1 MQAKPNED
9 LFNIGNWHPESEMYQ
24 LLLNKMQIEDDLKKN
39 IRGRSFK
46 YGVAFDPN
54 QNARAIAQAQRKSAD
69 YKRNTLDPIVNTLR
83 SPNYTS
89 VLNNQS
95 QQQIEDGYRQGFID
109 KKTRDNLVNQFSNK
123 LMEARKTKGP
133 KTVLGRQ
140 AGLDPEEVTYQR
152 GERKSDLGYQLRKES
167 FKRGQTPD
175 WLTEGLAGAKAVA
188 GTTLGTAATLSSLAP
203 TAAAKGASGKTWQ
216 ELLNEDINKQTKKG
230 AEIDPFVEAFS
241 GSSSGALQ
249 AVASPAV
256 IGGNIGN
263 KTSQF
268 VGGLGK
274 SEEEAKLQADEKQR
288 VYDELGINQ
297 WYTDLTGDPQNLER
311 QKARITAFNV
321 TTQAPLAMA
330 NLAGMQVVGNAV
342 AKALMPVVQN
352 SLQLNLARGA
362 GMLLPTAVGAVGA
375 GTNNQ
380 LLQDIGNPLEA
391 AQREGM
397 APGEYQL
404 RQEINQDED
413 MQNQQL
419 AMTMGMFGLGAPSL
433 YKDAGQMFRL
443 SKQLG
448 KAGVFGRI
456 AKINPASVEGRNLLN
471 EYTRL
476 QGEIIP
482 DVAFGLTNIF
492 DPVART
498 IGSKFNEKV
507 QAPTAKEWATTALL
521 TAVAVRPHKGLQPFF
536 ANNLNRS
543 TDIKGQAKF
552 AAMDAIDNASFHAL
566 GVNSRYE
573 ALRGGRAANSQDLQR
588 VTSMV
593 YEMAAQEFQQQDR
606 SAPTIKSLDQ
616 IFFEI
621 LNGKSANSVTA
632 DEAIKQ
638 MRVRGDNASLPFD
651 SPLHQ
656 MQVNKNLFP
665 IDPAFRKKAVAQLAR
680 QLEPAIALEYDMMQ
694 RGAKFAGEEAAIE
707 QQPDKKF
714 YAIKIGEQD
723 GQPEYIVYNKRFS
736 DATLHRG
743 EAGLEDVRI
752 IDPIN
757 QDKIGA
763 NARIERLTNVMRSL
777 KSEFSPRNNMWIR
790 NGVSKAIGVIRPDG
804 TIVIKESKGTSGR
817 TGERVTDVTYTYAS
831 FEDVQK
837 DLSGIPGTQGLL
849 NALNEVYTRTGMRR
863 DVANKEP
870 VLDIG
875 DSENF
880 PSRIQF
886 STTEQVNGRLVDT
899 IGLQTPIGLY
909 QLPDGGVALGRI
921 TESGNQKL
929 APLTEADVAQT
940 PEIQTRT
947 VLSQA
952 ESFVK
957 NGKGYIDAD
966 VHNLGTRS
974 RVEMPTEIQGVV
986 REILES
992 DAPDAVKAQ
1001 QIMSVLIDEI
1011 SGNRLT
1017 GDKALRLDPETGR
1030 YVNDVELK
1038 AGDRVLFASDETNP
1052 NDVTEGVVVKADN
1065 GMATVKDITDPTG
1078 AAYTLSADRFILSDK
1093 NINRESLRAQ
1103 FDEYSAG
1110 ANKNPLRPVEM
1121 TVSDEE
1127 AIARLLTATETVD
1140 RKQEIANASPEKIFD
1155 VLYDA
1160 IVNSRATVEG
1170 IQLGL
1175 IEWATRNTPE
1185 GVYDVMAQVMN
1196 EIMAPGKEVPIAKF
1210 RKATE
1215 IFSNR
1220 GFNQTLYGVHAIWAS
1235 VAAINGT
1242 RFAAAPRTIS
1252 QKAGMLQIARRMNML
1267 MMRAET
1273 MGDEDLFKAAVRSL
1287 DADIANLS
1295 KAKIIEFAQNLRG
1308 IAPHVFYYMQDLWH
1322 VAKISGSNHA
1332 AQATL
1337 GRAISA
1343 AQDAGIRSLVRG
1355 DSILPDSVLDFW
1367 GSESKFDKAVKD
1379 IRELI
1384 TSTRE
1389 VEVEGQTQKYKMSDV
1404 VYARLRNAGL
1414 EFLYHMANDTTR
1426 TAVRRGLRTNRLEA
1440 INFQNEAMSYM
1451 YDTFLPQVVVDQ
1463 INNKI
1468 SSGDF
1473 MRDAEGKTEQTN
1485 NISYA
1490 PELRAFHD
1498 QIISAI
1504 EENPNLSSE
1513 QKSDAIGKITS
1524 VVQELDMLLPS
1535 DIEALSEYDSDGP
1548 RDARLRKN
1556 IVVNGEVVAE
1566 DQPAN
1571 LKALSAERHY
1581 DKSLSNLVKESGMTL
1596 SEAQQRKHIA
1606 LFETFAKQA
1615 NQLFGLDRSFTNLKS
1630 RIDQSP
1636 RVRDVRARIDRLQRD
1651 NPDDIDA
1658 KRALYAERD
1667 RLVSEEFNSIF
1678 KLTTTT
1684 LQMLRSMQPETQLI
1698 GESDAAVIR
1707 TEVFGADISGFKET
1721 TPLGEAID
1729 DFLSR
1734 IVDLRRR
1741 IISTDDIQVVSNEFE
1756 RDGGITEA
1764 ESEAAATLGEG
1775 RTSPDEDVAFWNGEL
1790 RKVEQQL
1797 ADARR
1802 DGGNI
1807 DELVVQREAL
1817 QKQLKDAQ
1825 DATERKNTPLDTL
1838 YTRLDSAGVKLK
1850 AELQKLNPSSISI
1863 EDMLSL
1869 HQMYMSLA
1877 RSNSVVTNEIA
1888 GSLTTDSSVR
1898 NILATDE
1905 IRRLRSGMAEAEA
1918 FASASMTDVI
1928 ELQLGSLSPEV
1939 FAEKYKIS
1947 PEVAKSIATIDALNP
1962 SNRSEPVNVTD
1973 DDMLG
1978 VSVENMDPSIR
1989 GFVSDAPQIAAEV
2002 ISSPD
2007 SFGGMIT
2014 IEKPEDQSI
2023 VAYTAQN
2030 LAGMRVLMRTMLARN
2045 FKYADVEAALT
2056 SLEQNQTAIKK
2067 AISDSYADPTY
2078 MAEKLKKANGKFI
2091 NLLMDD
2097 DTATYVR
2104 KFTRMALRK
2113 LQTDVLPRANRTLKT
2128 AVEAAI
2134 FELENM
2140 PEVATFTGKTV
2151 EKYYDNLRQRLN
2163 DIIAITNPEEKA
2175 ALIDSVINMLNPETN
2190 NALVDTPLTA
2200 QIGSSYDIRL
2210 ESDPAFTARRLL
2222 STLNTKGIQFKSG
2235 NDDASAYSATSNDPV
2250 VNHAQMRLAHL
2261 PLRMSDVP
2269 IDTAAQLVSLYD
2281 DVINNQLPPLDSANV
2296 REKPIIEAITRAR
2309 DAYNDYAMGE
2319 TGDSRRSA
2327 ETKQQMERAAIQQLA
2342 DNLANLYDIHANS
2355 FAVDHLEVKIN
2366 SNSNEFKS
2374 DIAEAMRVL
2383 NINEQSIRRLMEPT
2397 TLATRFLSDL
2407 DPAQKTYI
2415 MSYLTAKYKKQ
2426 YYTSHNK
2433 IYLVNDEILETANAK
2448 ATLFVDKRDVYGF
2461 TQTLQTNQKKALG
2474 SLLYIGS
2481 NGNSKYRSTLTL
2493 VHEMFHPLFTGMD
2506 DVTQVAF
2513 MDQLATKG
2521 GLAVDAL
2528 NEALAPARKE
2538 NRMLRDAIPTKI
2550 EEIQK
2555 VLDKRN
2561 NAELALALQV
2571 RVAKESSTLPL
2582 NEALAPLKGLT
2593 FNGQDLSEGWISHG
2607 HEKFVTSMMNFISD
2621 YTVPISKN
2629 AAASVDMATLEVFQ
2643 QMRST
2648 LRYVMRQISNKRPLD
2663 IIKDV
2668 SGTPH
2673 AAWYSRVPIQKY
2685 EFTRVHNPKQFTLN
2699 ALNPRS
2705 GFTRSIEFAQLRKD
2719 DYLRINI
2726 PNRPEARSAVMSPT
2740 QLITGLEDS
2749 LTLNTIGDFAGSRFR
2764 FGFKHD
2770 GQIGD
2775 AVGATWLP
2783 FENPELRTYL
2793 VQNPDLLSTVEV
2805 FPENGRNDTNV
2816 ISPDSMPSRSFS
2828 GQVKEM
2834 VIKTRFRT
2842 FDEAITAGF
2851 EPVFFDKDNIWVR
2864 GEADEDGWFKPRVRV
2879 QSDNP
2884 RVLDYAVA
2892 GQHEYA
2898 YIVEAPAVAR
2908 VGGPTRAQKNFPTQF
2923 RFLVGEGALRP
2934 DAQSQYD
2941 PILVGYTQEFDPK
2954 FSALVYD
2961 LTRKLGRVVYNTTGN
2976 VRWKKQLELQGK
2988 LLTGD
2993 AKSFTLRT
3001 QTPMGEALDTYF
3013 KSTEYKAIKA
3023 SRTSMQPLVLDG
3035 AAQFEAVVSKM
3046 LLNEFSVE
3054 IDGEQ
3059 VLTEEGERF
3068 IQSLNDEISNVLAPY
3083 IAEQML
3089 FRHDTADTYQTTS
3102 MTIEPNSVE
3111 MDAMFTVFKS
3121 MLGDEGD
3128 IDVLRNKLADA
3139 YVALNTRGDVRV
3151 SPNIRIDRAL
3161 GLAGI
3166 PDSVTLEDG
3175 SEYHVRDMML
3185 QVLRNDRLSLSNSD
3199 LTSVYT
3205 SYDNLWNNVLL
3216 PFIETGK
3223 IDAPYELNSAKPT
3236 MAMYALDSL
3245 MNAAYGNS
3253 VESKRL
3259 FLQRLT
3265 ADTNVN
3271 NYGDIV
3277 YDVEERERYRAAV
3290 QAKNSAF
3297 SEFLAVA
3304 HTLDAQS
3311 RELGRALYAWK
3322 DWSLLDGQ
3330 ESFRGATGNTT
3341 SVIIQS
3347 PDGATFRVNLNNP
3360 RNFVE
3365 SVARDV
3371 STGAYID
3378 ASPFSQMF
3386 ALYNPNRQVA
3396 LRSTT
3401 NEPTPYALRDLNL
3414 SPEERNA
3421 LNSSGSIDIVR
3432 PFGIDNITHDEDG
3445 NQLTPNLR
3453 IFRINKTGKSM
3464 DNRGTQFGDPYEKI
3478 NVSELQH
3485 SYKSGYITGENQDVW
3500 VNNQRLLQQPVNDLL
3515 RRAFLSNP
3523 SLEQTAKDSV
3533 GNTAIVPRE
3542 VHIAKLLVSRALID
3556 DTGQVPNAWKRK
3568 NATDTLARQR
3578 LLEGDKEASIAD
3590 AMENPRVEHNRTKT
3604 WMSDG
3609 VEEGHYDNQEM
3620 TAEEMAYFKMPFDL
3634 SPEQAQDPVLR
3645 NQYNQAASTRALEK
3659 AISVPQPQRVII
3671 KREADPAITKV
3682 GVTAKDRD
3690 IYVSIP
3696 DADYEYIART
3706 MFSASGPTGSP
3717 KPHPATVGVPAGGV
3731 ASLAFG
3737 NNPFT
3742 KRGVLSVLG
3751 VYHELT
3757 SVAKALILSGDFA
3770 RVMLQNFRLT
3780 SMNPKNFAA
3789 QFWGLSAFLPNM
3801 WLPGSKIFGTP
3812 TTGTGKF
3819 LNFALGH
3826 RPDLAWGDM
3835 QYHAKMYN
3843 YLNKYGTKGNVIGY
3857 GIPGIHKRQINQ
3869 TYGWNDLAQYG
3880 LKTTYGDWFRN
3891 YEAAKLIDPT
3901 INPFEMPIA
3910 TTQAENIGEGV
3921 LARRIPFVNMWER
3934 AGALS
3939 TDILRVKS
3947 FLEFSAYVDQ
3957 SYDYSYD
3964 YQRDQAKRDY
3974 AAFLN
3979 VVTGHPTGNNLMMS
3993 DNQNFFNQTV
4003 RTLYTS
4009 PNWFNSLM
4017 MQTYLPS
4024 MAKMYVAEGINY
4036 VSRAATSKMD
4046 IYGVGF
4052 DVIDTA
4058 ADQKWFRTVRNKDV
4072 LKQHFYTGVNSL
4084 IQAGI
4089 IGSVLQLMG
4098 LYAERRQLHEINDG
4112 KYIDYLD
4119 WRKINSP
4126 VINNEGVDLAANLR
4140 IDQQKWW
4147 DPTNADYGL
4156 VRAANTLQ
4164 WQMPQI
4170 FTLYKR
4176 LFLSPYI
4183 QATNEP
4189 NATTE
4194 QKAMKFASELYKA
4207 NIEGRFGP
4215 PVQGVKQ
4222 LAGGRTFTE
4231 EAALG
4236 KAPGLKTWVET
4247 ERKIERYRELMN
4259 EARQSGNT
4267 ALADKYN
4274 REIKKLAPAIYNPS
4288 YPHIKFLS
4296 KIFPNGISRY
4306 ALSMLTNLQVQ
4317 MVLKD
4322 MEELGYSQ
4330 HVMPIQNDKN
4340 PDLVQYSFPAFTR
4353 LFGLEGRMGDYYLN
4367 DLITKE
4373 DQAGM
4378 SGKQFEFLT
4387 RKFKYNYPNANAVVK
4402 KFGLSALLTGIPESG
4417 GYGQEPAWG
4426 SDKMRGIPDAAVLRE
4441 STINPEYL
4449 KQIKGRQPGAKF
4461 NVPSDFITGRM
4472 VD

>member
-1 MQAKPNED
+1 MQARPNED
-9 LFNIGNWHPESEMYQ
+9 LFNISNWHPESEMYQ
-24 LLLNKMQIEDDLKKN
+24 LLLNKMQIDDDLKKN
-39 IRGRSFK
+39 IRGRAFK
-46 YGVAFDPN
+46 YGTAFDPQ
-54 QNARAIAQAQRKSAD
+54 QNARAIAQAQRKSEE
-69 YKRNTLDPIVNTLR
+69 YKRNTLDPIVSALR
-83 SPNYTS
+83 GPSYTS

-95 QQQIEDGYRQGFID
+95 QRQIEEGFRQGFID
-109 KKTRDNLVNQFSNK
+109 KRTRDNLVNQFSQK
-123 LMEARKTKGP
+123 LMEARKTQGP
-133 KTVLGRQ
+133 KTVSGRE
-140 AGLDPEEVTYQR
+140 AGLDPSQVA
-152 GERKSDLGYQLRKES
+152 RKRRDTQDELGYELRKES

-175 WLTEGLAGAKAVA
+175 WLTEGLAGAKATA
-188 GTTLGTAATLSSLAP
+188 GTVYGSMASLATTP
-203 TAAAKGASGKTWQ
+203 MGMAMRLSGQKGWEEQLTKY
-216 ELLNEDINKQTKKG
+216 LEDKAKKG
-230 AEIDPFVEAFS
+230 EDIDPFLEAFS
-241 GSSSGALQ
+241 GSSAGTTQ

-256 IGGNIGN
+256 VGGNIGN
-263 KTSQF
+263 KVSQF
-268 VGGLGK
+268 AGGLGK
-274 SEEEAKLQADEKQR
+274 SEKDAKAQADEKQR

-297 WYTDLTGDPQNLER
+297 WYSDLTGDPENLER
-311 QKARITAFNV
+311 QKARITALN
-321 TTQAPLAMA
+321 TTQQAPLAMA
-330 NLAGMQVVGNAV
+330 NLYGMQVVGNAV
-342 AKALMPVVQN
+342 AKTFLPVIQN
-352 SLQLNLARGA
+352 SLQLNIARAG
-362 GMLLPTAVGAVGA
+362 GMLLPSAVGAVGA
-375 GTNNQ
+375 GTGNQ
-380 LLQDIGNPLEA
+380 FLQDVANPLEA
-391 AQREGM
+391 AQREGS

-404 RQEINQDED
+404 RQEINQGED
-413 MQNQQL
+413 MQAQNM
-419 AMTMGMFGLGAPSL
+419 AMTLGMFGLGAPSL

-448 KAGVFGRI
+448 RAGVFGRI
-456 AKINPASVEGRNLLN
+456 AKVNPASIEGRNLLN

-476 QGEIIP
+476 QSEVIP
-482 DVAFGLTNIF
+482 DVAFGLTNVF
-492 DPVART
+492 DPIARAV
-498 IGSKFNEKV
+498 GSKYYENV

-521 TAVAVRPHKGLQPFF
+521 TAVAVRPHKALQPLF

-566 GVNSRYE
+566 GVNARYE
-573 ALRGGRAANSQDLQR
+573 TLRGGRSANTQDLQR
-588 VTSMV
+588 VTSML

-606 SAPTIKSLDQ
+606 SAPTVKSLDQ

-638 MRVRGDNASLPFD
+638 MRVRGDNESLPFD

-656 MQVNKNLFP
+656 MAVNKNLFP
-665 IDPAFRKKAVAQLAR
+665 VDPAFRKKAVAQLAR
-680 QLEPAIALEYDMMQ
+680 QLEPAIAAEYDMMQ
-694 RGAKFAGEEAAIE
+694 RGAKYAGDEAAIE

-714 YAIKIGEQD
+714 YAIKIGERD

-736 DATLHRG
+736 DASLHRG

-752 IDPIN
+752 IDSIN
-757 QDKIGA
+757 QDKLGA

-790 NGVSKAIGVIRPDG
+790 NGVSKAIGAIRPDG
-804 TIVIKESKGTSGR
+804 TIIVKESKGTSGR
-817 TGERVTDVTYTYAS
+817 DGERVTDVTYTYAS
-831 FEDVQK
+831 FEEVQK

-849 NALNEVYTRTGMRR
+849 NALNEVYSRTGMRR
-863 DVANKEP
+863 DVANKES
-870 VLDIG
+870 VIDIG

-886 STTEQVNGRLVDT
+886 TTNEQVNGRLVDT

-921 TESGNQKL
+921 TESGNKKL
-929 APLTEADVAQT
+929 SPLTESDIAQT
-940 PEIQTRT
+940 PELQTRT
-947 VLSQA
+947 VLAQA

-986 REILES
+986 REILAS

-1001 QIMSVLIDEI
+1001 EIMSVLIDEI

-1017 GDKALRLDPETGR
+1017 GDKALRLDPQTGR

-1052 NDVTEGVVVKADN
+1052 NDVTEGVVIKADN

-1093 NINRESLRAQ
+1093 NISREALQRQ
-1103 FDEYSAG
+1103 YDEYSAG
-1110 ANKNPLRPVEM
+1110 NNKNPLRPVEM

-1140 RKQEIANASPEKIFD
+1140 RKQEIANASPEKIFEV
-1155 VLYDA
+1155 VLDA

-1196 EIMAPGKEVPIAKF
+1196 DIMAPGKEVPVVKL

-1215 IFSNR
+1215 VFTSR

-1242 RFAAAPRTIS
+1242 RFAAAPRSIS

-1267 MMRAET
+1267 MMRAES
-1273 MGDEDLFKAAVRSL
+1273 MSDEDLFKASVRSL

-1295 KAKIIEFAQNLRG
+1295 KSKVIEFAQNLRG

-1322 VAKISGSNHA
+1322 VTKLSGANHA

-1355 DSILPDSVLDFW
+1355 DSILPDSILDFW
-1367 GSESKFDKAVKD
+1367 GSESKFDKAIKD
-1379 IRELI
+1379 IRDLI

-1389 VEVEGQTQKYKMSDV
+1389 VEVEGQSQKYKMSDV

-1414 EFLYHMANDTTR
+1414 EFLFHMANDTTR
-1426 TAVRRGLRTNRLEA
+1426 AMVRRGLRTNRLEA
-1440 INFQNEAMSYM
+1440 INFQNESMSYM

-1473 MRDAEGKTEQTN
+1473 MRDSEGRTEQTN

-1504 EENPNLSSE
+1504 EENPNLTPE
-1513 QKSDAIGKITS
+1513 QKSNAIGKIRS

-1535 DIEALSEYDSDGP
+1535 DMEALAEYDSDGP
-1548 RDARLRKN
+1548 REARLRKD
-1556 IVVNGEVVAE
+1556 ITVNGEVVAE

-1615 NQLFGLDRSFTNLKS
+1615 SQLFGLDRSFTNLKS
-1630 RIDQSP
+1630 RIDNSP
-1636 RVRDVRARIDRLQRD
+1636 KVRDVRARIERLQRE
-1651 NPDDIDA
+1651 NPDDVET
-1658 KRALYAERD
+1658 KRALYSERD
-1667 RLVSEEFNSIF
+1667 RLIAEEFDSIF

-1684 LQMLRSMQPETQLI
+1684 LQMLRQMQPETQLI
-1698 GESDAAVIR
+1698 SESNESLVRTDIFGENI
-1707 TEVFGADISGFKET
+1707 EGFKET

-1734 IVDLRRR
+1734 IVDLRMR
-1741 IISTDDIQVVSNEFE
+1741 IISIDDVQVVSNEFD
-1756 RDGGITEA
+1756 RDGARADTEGDTPVIA
-1764 ESEAAATLGEG
+1764 DEVSKV
-1775 RTSPDEDVAFWNGEL
+1775 PDEDVEIWKNEL
-1790 RKVEQQL
+1790 RKLEQQL
-1797 ADARR
+1797 AEARR
-1802 DGGNI
+1802 SGGNL
-1807 DELVVQREAL
+1807 DELIRQRDVL
-1817 QKQLKDAQ
+1817 QGQLTDAQ
-1825 DATERKNTPLDTL
+1825 RATERSVTALSTL
-1838 YTRLDSAGVKLK
+1838 YDRLDSAGIKLK
-1850 AELQKLNPSSISI
+1850 TELQKLNPSSISI
-1863 EDMLSL
+1863 VDMLAL
-1869 HQMYMSLA
+1869 HQMYMSLS
-1877 RSNSVVTNEIA
+1877 RGNSVVTNEISS
-1888 GSLTTDSSVR
+1888 SLTTDSSVR

-1905 IRRLRSGMAEAEA
+1905 VRRLRSGMAESEA
-1918 FASASMTDVI
+1918 FASASMADVI
-1928 ELQLGSLSPEV
+1928 ELQSGSLSPEV

-1947 PEVAKSIATIDALNP
+1947 PEVAKSIASIDALNP
-1962 SNRSEPVNVTD
+1962 SNKSEPVNVTD
-1973 DDMLG
+1973 DDMMV
-1978 VSVENMDPSIR
+1978 VSVDRMDPDVKR
-1989 GFVSDAPQIAAEV
+1989 FVSDVPQIAAEV

-2045 FKYADVEAALT
+2045 FKYADIEAAVN

-2067 AISDSYADPTY
+2067 AVSDSYADPTY
-2078 MAEKLKKANGKFI
+2078 MAEKLKNAKGKFI

-2097 DTATYVR
+2097 DSATYVR

-2113 LQTDVLPRANRTLKT
+2113 LQTDVLPRANRELKV

-2134 FELENM
+2134 YELETM
-2140 PEVATFTGKTV
+2140 PTISSFTGKTV
-2151 EKYYDNLRQRLN
+2151 ENYYDNLRQRLKG
-2163 DIIAITNPEEKA
+2163 IIRITDKEEKA
-2175 ALIDSVINMLNPETN
+2175 ALIDSIINMLNPETN
-2190 NALVDTPLTA
+2190 RALIDTPLSA
-2200 QIGSSYDIRL
+2200 QIGSSYDLRL
-2210 ESDPAFTARRLL
+2210 SSDPAFTTRRLL
-2222 STLNTKGIQFKSG
+2222 STLNAKGIQFKSG
-2235 NDDASAYSATSNDPV
+2235 NDDASAYAATSNDPV
-2250 VNHAQMRLAHL
+2250 VNHAQIRLAHL

-2269 IDTAAQLVSLYD
+2269 IDTAAQLVTLYD
-2281 DVINNQLPPLDSANV
+2281 DVINNQLPPIESATE
-2296 REKPIIEAITRAR
+2296 REKPIIEAIIRAR
-2309 DAYNDYAMGE
+2309 NAYNEYAMGE
-2319 TGDSRRSA
+2319 TGDARRSA
-2327 ETKQQMERAAIQQLA
+2327 ETKQQMERVAIQQLA

-2366 SNSNEFKS
+2366 SNSNEFKL

-2383 NINEQSIRRLMEPT
+2383 GIGEQSINRLMEPT
-2397 TLATRFLSDL
+2397 TLATRFLSEL
-2407 DPAQKTYI
+2407 DPSQKTYI

-2513 MDQLATKG
+2513 MDQLSAKG

-2528 NEALAPARKE
+2528 NEVLAPARKE

-2550 EEIQK
+2550 AEIQK

-2582 NEALAPLKGLT
+2582 NEALAPLKGLM
-2593 FNGQDLSEGWISHG
+2593 FNGQDLSEGWIAHG

-2663 IIKDV
+2663 IVKDV
-2668 SGTPH
+2668 NGTPH

-2699 ALNPRS
+2699 ALNPRT
-2705 GFTRSIEFAQLRKD
+2705 GFTRTIEFAQLRKD

-2726 PNRPEARSAVMSPT
+2726 PNRQETRSAIMSPT

-2775 AVGATWLP
+2775 AVGSTWLP
-2783 FENPELRTYL
+2783 FENGSLRTYL
-2793 VQNPDLLSTVEV
+2793 VQNPELLSTVEV
-2805 FPENGRNDTNV
+2805 FPEYGRNDTNV
-2816 ISPDSMPSRSFS
+2816 TSPDSMPSRSFS

-2842 FDEAITAGF
+2842 FDEAIAAGF

-2898 YIVEAPAVAR
+2898 YIVEAPVVVR
-2908 VGGPTRAQKNFPTQF
+2908 VGGPTKSQQNFPTQF

-2961 LTRKLGRVVYNTTGN
+2961 LTRKLGRVLYNTTGN
-2976 VRWKKQLELQGK
+2976 VRWKKQIELQGK

-3001 QTPMGEALDTYF
+3001 QTPIGEALDAYF
-3013 KSTEYKAIKA
+3013 KSSEYKAIKA

-3046 LLNEFSVE
+3046 LLNEFSVD

-3089 FRHDTADTYQTTS
+3089 FRHDAADTYQTTS
-3102 MTIEPNSVE
+3102 MTIEPDSPE
-3111 MDAMFTVFKS
+3111 MNALYTVFKS
-3121 MLGDEGD
+3121 MLGDESD
-3128 IDVLRNKLADA
+3128 PNILKNKLADA

-3166 PDSVTLEDG
+3166 PDSVILDDG

-3205 SYDNLWNNVLL
+3205 SYENLWNNVLA

-3236 MAMYALDSL
+3236 MAMYTLDAL

-3265 ADTNVN
+3265 ADTDVN

-3277 YDVEERERYRAAV
+3277 YDIEERERYRLAV

-3386 ALYNPNRQVA
+3386 ALYNPNRQVS

-3421 LNSSGSIDIVR
+3421 LNLSGSVDIVR
-3432 PFGIDNITHDEDG
+3432 PFGIENRTHDEDG
-3445 NQLTPNLR
+3445 AQLTPNLR

-3464 DNRGTQFGDPYEKI
+3464 NNQNTQFGDQYEKI

-3500 VNNQRLLQQPVNDLL
+3500 VNNQRLLQQPINDLL

-3523 SLEQTAKDSV
+3523 SLEQTAKESV
-3533 GNTAIVPRE
+3533 GNTVIVPRE

-3556 DTGQVPNAWKRK
+3556 DSGQVPNAWKRK

-3620 TAEEMAYFKMPFDL
+3620 TPEEMAYFKMPFDL
-3634 SPEQAQDPVLR
+3634 SPEQAQNPVLR
-3645 NQYNQAASTRALEK
+3645 DQYNQTATTRALEK
-3659 AISVPQPQRVII
+3659 ALSVPQPKRVII
-3671 KREADPAITKV
+3671 KREADPSITKV
-3682 GVTAKDRD
+3682 GVTAKDQD

-3696 DADYEYIART
+3696 DADYEYVSRT

-3717 KPHPATVGVPAGGV
+3717 TPHPSTIGVPKGGV
-3731 ASLAFG
+3731 ASIPFL

-3742 KRGVLSVLG
+3742 KRGAVTALG
-3751 VYHELT
+3751 IYHELT
-3757 SVAKALILSGDFA
+3757 SAAKALILSGDFA
-3770 RVMLQNFRLT
+3770 RVMLQNYRLT
-3780 SMNPKNFAA
+3780 ALNPKNFAA

-3801 WLPGSKIFGTP
+3801 WLPGSKVFGTP

-3826 RPDLAWGDM
+3826 RPDLAWGDA
-3835 QYHAKMYN
+3835 QYHAKMFN
-3843 YLNKYGTKGNVIGY
+3843 YINKYGTKGNVIGY
-3857 GIPGIHKRQINQ
+3857 GIPGIHKRQVNQ
-3869 TYGWNDLAQYG
+3869 TYGWNDLAEYG

-3993 DNQNFFNQTV
+3993 DNQNLFNQTL
-4003 RTLYTS
+4003 RTIYTS

-4024 MAKMYVAEGINY
+4024 MAKMYVAEGVNY
-4036 VSRAATSKMD
+4036 VSRAATRNMD

-4052 DVIDTA
+4052 DVIDTSPEE
-4058 ADQKWFRTVRNKDV
+4058 KWFRTLRTKDV
-4072 LKQHFYTGVNSL
+4072 QRQHRNTFIASFV
-4084 IQAGI
+4084 QAGV
-4089 IGSVLQLMG
+4089 IGAVLQLMG
-4098 LYAERRQLHEINDG
+4098 IYAERRQLHEINDG
-4112 KYIDYLD
+4112 KYVDFLD

-4126 VINNEGVDLAANLR
+4126 VLNDEGVDLASKLR

-4147 DPTNADYGL
+4147 DPTNPDFGI

-4164 WQMPQI
+4164 WQMPAI

-4176 LFLSPYI
+4176 LFLAPYI

-4189 NATTE
+4189 NASTQE
-4194 QKAMKFASELYKA
+4194 KAAKYAAELYKS

-4215 PVQGVKQ
+4215 PIQGIKQ
-4222 LAGGRTFTE
+4222 LASGRTYVE
-4231 EAALG
+4231 EAALQ
-4236 KAPGLKTWVET
+4236 KMPGLKVWIDT
-4247 ERKIERYRELMN
+4247 EKKIERYRELMD
-4259 EARQSGNT
+4259 EAKRSGNNS
-4267 ALADKYN
+4267 LADKYN

-4288 YPHIKFLS
+4288 YPHIKVLA
-4296 KIFPNGISRY
+4296 KLFPNGISRY

-4317 MVLKD
+4317 TALKD

-4330 HVMPIQNDKN
+4330 HVLPIQGENN
-4340 PDLVQYSFPAFTR
+4340 PDLVQYQFPAFTR
-4353 LFGLEGRMGDYYLN
+4353 VFGLEGRMGDYYMQ

-4373 DQAGM
+4373 DRAGM

-4387 RKFKYNYPNANAVVK
+4387 RKYKYNYPNASSVVK
-4402 KFGLSALLTGIPESG
+4402 RFGLSALLYGIPESG

-4441 STINPEYL
+4441 STVNPDYL
-4449 KQIKGRQPGAKF
+4449 EKIKQRQSQPKLS
-4461 NVPSDFITGRM
+4461 VPSDFITGRM

>member
-1 MQAKPNED
+1 MQAKTNED
-9 LFNIGNWHPESEMYQ
+9 LFNIGNWHPESEMHQ

-46 YGVAFDPN
+46 YGVAFDPQ
-54 QNARAIAQAQRKSAD
+54 QNARAIAQAQRKSSEF
-69 YKRNTLDPIVNTLR
+69 KRNTLDPIVNTLR

-109 KKTRDNLVNQFSNK
+109 KKTRDNLVNQFSSK
-123 LMEARKTKGP
+123 LMEARKTQGP
-133 KTVLGRQ
+133 KTVSGRQ
-140 AGLDPEEVTYQR
+140 AGLDPEQVTKQR
-152 GERKSDLGYQLRKES
+152 SQTRLGLEQELRKES

-175 WLTEGLAGAKAVA
+175 WLTEGLAGAKAVT
-188 GTTLGTAATLSSLAP
+188 GTALGAAATLSSLGP

-216 ELLNEDINKQTKKG
+216 ELLNEDINKKAKEG
-230 AEIDPFVEAFS
+230 AEIDPFTEAFA

-274 SEEEAKLQADEKQR
+274 SEDEAKLQADEKQR

-330 NLAGMQVVGNAV
+330 NLAGMQIVGNAV

-362 GMLLPTAVGAVGA
+362 GMLLPTAVGAVGV

-380 LLQDIGNPLEA
+380 LLQDVANPLEA

-621 LNGKSANSVTA
+621 LNGKSTNSVTA
-632 DEAIKQ
+632 DDAIKQ

-1850 AELQKLNPSSISI
+1850 SELQKLNPSSISI

-2163 DIIAITNPEEKA
+2163 DIIAISNPEEKA

-2190 NALVDTPLTA
+2190 NALVDTPLSA

-2250 VNHAQMRLAHL
+2250 VNHAQIRLAHL

-2281 DVINNQLPPLDSANV
+2281 DVLNNQLPPLDSATE

-2528 NEALAPARKE
+2528 NEVLAPARKE

-3128 IDVLRNKLADA
+3128 VDVLRNKLADA

-3432 PFGIDNITHDEDG
+3432 PFGIDNVTHDEDG

-3464 DNRGTQFGDPYEKI
+3464 NNRGTQFGDPYEKI

-3533 GNTAIVPRE
+3533 GNTAVVPRE

-3634 SPEQAQDPVLR
+3634 SPEQAQDPALR
-3645 NQYNQAASTRALEK
+3645 SQYNQTASTRALEK
-3659 AISVPQPQRVII
+3659 ALSVPQPQRVII
-3671 KREADPAITKV
+3671 KRESDPSVTKV

-3696 DADYEYIART
+3696 DADYDYVSRT
-3706 MFSASGPTGSP
+3706 MFSASGPTGTP
-3717 KPHPATVGVPAGGV
+3717 TPHPGTVGVPKGGI
-3731 ASLAFG
+3731 ASIPFL

-3742 KRGVLSVLG
+3742 KRGAVTALG
-3751 VYHELT
+3751 IYHELT
-3757 SVAKALILSGDFA
+3757 SGAKALILSGDFA
-3770 RVMLQNFRLT
+3770 RVMLQNYRLT
-3780 SMNPKNFAA
+3780 AMNPKNFAA
-3789 QFWGLSAFLPNM
+3789 QFWGLSAFLPNA
-3801 WLPGSKIFGTP
+3801 WAPGAKVFGTP
-3812 TTGTGKF
+3812 TTGAGKF

-3835 QYHAKMYN
+3835 QYHAKMFN

-3857 GIPGIHKRQINQ
+3857 GIPGVHKRQVNQ
-3869 TYGWNDLAQYG
+3869 TYGWNDLAEYG

-3901 INPFEMPIA
+3901 IDPFEMPIA

-3993 DNQNFFNQTV
+3993 DNQNLFNQTL
-4003 RTLYTS
+4003 RTIYTS

-4024 MAKMYVAEGINY
+4024 LAKMYVAEGVNY

-4058 ADQKWFRTVRNKDV
+4058 ADQKWFRSLRSKDV
-4072 LKQHFYTGVNSL
+4072 LKQHGLTFFNSFV
-4084 IQAGI
+4084 QAGI

-4098 LYAERRQLHEINDG
+4098 LYAERRQLHEINDS
-4112 KYIDYLD
+4112 KYIDFLD

-4126 VINNEGVDLAANLR
+4126 VLNDQGVDLAANLR

-4147 DPTNADYGL
+4147 DPTNPDFGV

-4164 WQMPQI
+4164 WQLPPI

-4176 LFLSPYI
+4176 LFLAPYI

-4189 NATTE
+4189 NASTE
-4194 QKAMKFASELYKA
+4194 QKAMKYASELYKS

-4215 PVQGVKQ
+4215 PIQGIKQ
-4222 LAGGRTFTE
+4222 LASGRTYLE

-4236 KAPGLKTWVET
+4236 KAPGLKTWVDT
-4247 ERKIERYRELMN
+4247 ERKIVRYKELMN
-4259 EARQSGNT
+4259 DAKQSGNN

-4274 REIKKLAPAIYNPS
+4274 AEIKKLSPAIYNPS
-4288 YPHIKFLS
+4288 YPLIKALTRF
-4296 KIFPNGISRY
+4296 FPNGISRY

-4317 MVLKD
+4317 TALKD

-4330 HVMPIQNDKN
+4330 HAIPIQGDNN
-4340 PDLVQYSFPAFTR
+4340 PDLVQYQFPAFTR
-4353 LFGLEGRMGDYYLN
+4353 IFGQEGRMGDYYTN

-4373 DQAGM
+4373 ERAGM

-4387 RKFKYNYPNANAVVK
+4387 KKYKYNYPNASAVVK
-4402 KFGLSALLTGIPESG
+4402 KFGLSALLLGIPESG
-4417 GYGQEPAWG
+4417 GYGKDPAWG
-4426 SDKMRGIPDAAVLRE
+4426 SDNIRGIPDAAVLRE
-4441 STINPEYL
+4441 STINLDYL
-4449 KQIKGRQPGAKF
+4449 NKIKERQPGPKF
-4461 NVPSDFITGRM
+4461 TVPSDFITGRM

>member
-1 MQAKPNED
+1 MQAKSNDD
-9 LFNIGNWHPESEMYQ
+9 LLNIGNWHPESEMYQ
-24 LLLNKMQIEDDLKKN
+24 LLRNKMQIEDDLRKN
-39 IRGRSFK
+39 IRGRAFK
-46 YGVAFDPN
+46 YGVAFDPQ
-54 QNARAIAQAQRKSAD
+54 QNARSIAQAQRKSSEF
-69 YKRNTLDPIVNTLR
+69 KRNTLDPIVSALR
-83 SPNYTS
+83 GPSYTS

-95 QQQIEDGYRQGFID
+95 QQQIEEGYRQGFID
-109 KKTRDNLVNQFSNK
+109 KKTRDNLVNQFSQK
-123 LMEARKTKGP
+123 LMEAQKTKGP
-133 KTVLGRQ
+133 KTVSGRE
-140 AGLDPEEVTYQR
+140 AGLDPEQVQR
-152 GERKSDLGYQLRKES
+152 KRSETRGDLGYELRKES

-175 WLTEGLAGAKAVA
+175 WLTEGLAGAKSVA
-188 GTTLGTAATLSSLAP
+188 GTVYGNMASAATAPMGMAMRLSGQPGWEEQLTKSL
-203 TAAAKGASGKTWQ
+203 Q
-216 ELLNEDINKQTKKG
+216 NKAKKG
-230 AEIDPFVEAFS
+230 EDVDPFVEAFS
-241 GSSSGALQ
+241 GSAAGTTQALS
-249 AVASPAV
+249 SPAV

-263 KTSQF
+263 KLNQIA
-268 VGGLGK
+268 GGLGK
-274 SEEEAKLQADEKQR
+274 SEEAAKSQADEKQR
-288 VYDELGINQ
+288 VYDDLGINQ
-297 WYTDLTGDPQNLER
+297 WYSDLTGDPENLER
-311 QKARITAFNV
+311 QKARITALNV
-321 TTQAPLAMA
+321 TQQAPLAMA
-330 NLAGMQVVGNAV
+330 NLYGMQVVGNAV
-342 AKALMPVVQN
+342 AKSLMPVIQN
-352 SLQLNLARGA
+352 SLQLNIARAG

-380 LLQDIGNPLEA
+380 LLQDVANPLEA
-391 AQREGM
+391 AQREGS

-404 RQEINQDED
+404 RQEINQGED
-413 MQNQQL
+413 MQAQSM
-419 AMTMGMFGLGAPSL
+419 AMTLGMFGLGAPSL

-456 AKINPASVEGRNLLN
+456 AKVNPASVEGRNLLN

-476 QGEIIP
+476 QSEVIP

-498 IGSKFNEKV
+498 IGSKFNDQV

-521 TAVAVRPHKGLQPFF
+521 TAVAVRPHKALQPMF
-536 ANNLNRS
+536 ANNLNRG
-543 TDIKGQAKF
+543 TDIKSQAKF

-573 ALRGGRAANSQDLQR
+573 TLRGGRGANAQDLQR

-621 LNGKSANSVTA
+621 LNGKSTNSTTA
-632 DEAIKQ
+632 DQAIKQ
-638 MRVRGDNASLPFD
+638 MRVRGDNESLPYD

-656 MQVNKNLFP
+656 MAVNKNLFP
-665 IDPAFRKKAVAQLAR
+665 IDPSFRKKAVAQLAR
-680 QLEPAIALEYDMMQ
+680 QLEPAIAAEYDMMQ
-694 RGAKFAGEEAAIE
+694 RGAKFAGEEAALE

-736 DATLHRG
+736 DAALHRG

-757 QDKIGA
+757 QDKLGA

-790 NGVSKAIGVIRPDG
+790 GGVSKAIGVIRPDG

-831 FEDVQK
+831 FEEVQK

-886 STTEQVNGRLVDT
+886 STAEQVNGRLVDT

-921 TESGNQKL
+921 TESGNKKL
-929 APLTEADVAQT
+929 APLTESDVAQT
-940 PEIQTRT
+940 PELQTRT

-966 VHNLGTRS
+966 VHNLGTRT

-1001 QIMSVLIDEI
+1001 EIMSVLIDEI

-1093 NINRESLRAQ
+1093 NISRESLQ
-1103 FDEYSAG
+1103 SQYDEYSAG
-1110 ANKNPLRPVEM
+1110 SNKNPLRPVEM

-1140 RKQEIANASPEKIFD
+1140 RKQDIANATPEKIFD
-1155 VLYDA
+1155 VVLDA

-1215 IFSNR
+1215 VFSSR

-1242 RFAAAPRTIS
+1242 RFAAAPRSIS

-1267 MMRAET
+1267 MMRAES
-1273 MGDEDLFKAAVRSL
+1273 MSDEDLFKASVRSL

-1322 VAKISGSNHA
+1322 VTKLSGSNHA

-1343 AQDAGIRSLVRG
+1343 VQDAGIRSLVRG
-1355 DSILPDSVLDFW
+1355 DSILPDSILDFW
-1367 GSESKFDKAVKD
+1367 GSESKFDKAIKD
-1379 IRELI
+1379 IRDLI
-1384 TSTRE
+1384 TSERE

-1414 EFLYHMANDTTR
+1414 EFMFHMANDTTR
-1426 TAVRRGLRTNRLEA
+1426 AMVRRGLRTNRLEA
-1440 INFQNEAMSYM
+1440 INFQNDSMSYM

-1473 MRDAEGKTEQTN
+1473 MRDAEGRTEQTN

-1513 QKSDAIGKITS
+1513 QKSSAIGKITS

-1535 DIEALSEYDSDGP
+1535 DMEALAEYDSDGP
-1548 RDARLRKN
+1548 REARLRKD

-1630 RIDQSP
+1630 RIDNSP
-1636 RVRDVRARIDRLQRD
+1636 RVRDVRARIERLQRE
-1651 NPDDIDA
+1651 NPDDTEA

-1667 RLVSEEFNSIF
+1667 RLVAEQFDSIF

-1684 LQMLRSMQPETQLI
+1684 LQMLRQMQPETQLI
-1698 GESDAAVIR
+1698 GESDEAVVR
-1707 TEVFGADISGFKET
+1707 TEVFGADISAFKET
-1721 TPLGEAID
+1721 NALGEAID
-1729 DFLSR
+1729 DFVSN
-1734 IVDLRRR
+1734 IKNLRMR

-1756 RDGGITEA
+1756 RDGGRGETEG
-1764 ESEAAATLGEG
+1764 EAGTALDEVGKI
-1775 RTSPDEDVAFWNGEL
+1775 PDEDVEFWRAEL
-1790 RKVEQQL
+1790 RKLEQRL

-1802 DGGNI
+1802 SGGNI
-1807 DELVVQREAL
+1807 DELVNQREVL
-1817 QKQLKDAQ
+1817 QRQLTDAQ
-1825 DATERKNTPLDTL
+1825 KATERSVTALSTL
-1838 YTRLDSAGVKLK
+1838 YDRLDSAGVRLK
-1850 AELQKLNPSSISI
+1850 TELQKLDPSSISI
-1863 EDMLSL
+1863 VDMLAL
-1869 HQMYMSLA
+1869 HQMYMSLS
-1877 RSNSVVTNEIA
+1877 RSNSVITNEIA
-1888 GSLTTDSSVR
+1888 NSLTTDSSVR

-1905 IRRLRSGMAEAEA
+1905 VRRLRSGMAEAEA

-1947 PEVAKSIATIDALNP
+1947 PEVAKSIASIDALNP
-1962 SNRSEPVNVTD
+1962 SNKSEPVNVTD
-1973 DDMLG
+1973 DDMMV
-1978 VSVENMDPSIR
+1978 VSPDSMDPAVR
-1989 GFVSDAPQIAAEV
+1989 RFVSDVPEIAAEV

-2023 VAYTAQN
+2023 VAYTAGN

-2045 FKYADVEAALT
+2045 FKYGDVEAAVN
-2056 SLEQNQTAIKK
+2056 SLEQNQTNIKK
-2067 AISDSYADPTY
+2067 AIADSYADPTY
-2078 MAEKLKKANGKFI
+2078 MAEKLKKANGKFT
-2091 NLLMDD
+2091 NLLVDD
-2097 DTATYVR
+2097 DSATYIR

-2113 LQTDVLPRANRTLKT
+2113 LETDVLPRAGKTLKA
-2128 AVEAAI
+2128 AVEIAI
-2134 FELENM
+2134 YELQNM
-2140 PEVATFTGKTV
+2140 PEVAVFTGKTV

-2163 DIIAITNPEEKA
+2163 DIAMTNPEEKA
-2175 ALIDSVINMLNPETN
+2175 ALIDSVMNMLNPETN
-2190 NALVDTPLTA
+2190 NALVDTPLSA
-2200 QIGSSYDIRL
+2200 QIGSSYDLRVA
-2210 ESDPAFTARRLL
+2210 SDPAFTTRRLL

-2235 NDDASAYSATSNDPV
+2235 NDDASAYSASSSDPV
-2250 VNHAQMRLAHL
+2250 VNHSQIRLAHL
-2261 PLRMSDVP
+2261 PLRMSDIP
-2269 IDTAAQLVSLYD
+2269 IDTAAQLVTLYD
-2281 DVINNQLPPLDSANV
+2281 DILNNQLPPIDSATE

-2319 TGDSRRSA
+2319 SGDARRSA
-2327 ETKQQMERAAIQQLA
+2327 ETKQQMERVAIQQLA

-2366 SNSNEFKS
+2366 SNSNEFKL

-2383 NINEQSIRRLMEPT
+2383 NIGEQSINRLMEPT

-2407 DPAQKTYI
+2407 DPSQKTYI

-2433 IYLVNDEILETANAK
+2433 IYLVNDEILETASAK

-2506 DVTQVAF
+2506 DPTQVAF
-2513 MDQLATKG
+2513 MDQLSTKG

-2550 EEIQK
+2550 DEIQK

-2648 LRYVMRQISNKRPLD
+2648 LRYVMRQISNRRPLD

-2668 SGTPH
+2668 NGTPH

-2699 ALNPRS
+2699 IINPQT

-2726 PNRPEARSAVMSPT
+2726 PNRQETRSAIMSPT

-2775 AVGATWLP
+2775 GVGSTWLP
-2783 FENPELRTYL
+2783 FENGELRTYL

-2805 FPENGRNDTNV
+2805 FPEHGRNDTNV
-2816 ISPDSMPSRSFS
+2816 TSPDSMPSRSFS

-2898 YIVEAPAVAR
+2898 YIVEAPVIAR
-2908 VGGPTRAQKNFPTQF
+2908 VGGPTRSQKNFPTQF

-2976 VRWKKQLELQGK
+2976 VRWKKQNELQGK

-3001 QTPMGEALDTYF
+3001 QTPVGEALDAYF
-3013 KSTEYKAIKA
+3013 KSSEYKAIKA

-3046 LLNEFSVE
+3046 LLNEFSVD

-3089 FRHDTADTYQTTS
+3089 FRHDAADTYQTTS
-3102 MTIEPNSVE
+3102 FTIEPDSPE
-3111 MDAMFTVFKS
+3111 MNAMYTVFKS

-3166 PDSVTLEDG
+3166 PDSVTMEDG

-3265 ADTNVN
+3265 SDTDVN

-3277 YDVEERERYRAAV
+3277 YDVEERERYRLAV

-3341 SVIIQS
+3341 SVIVQS

-3421 LNSSGSIDIVR
+3421 LNASGSIDVVR
-3432 PFGIDNITHDEDG
+3432 PFGIDNRTHDEDG

-3453 IFRINKTGKSM
+3453 IFRVNKTGKSM
-3464 DNRGTQFGDPYEKI
+3464 DNRNTQFGDQFEKI

-3533 GNTAIVPRE
+3533 GNTVVVPRE

-3556 DTGQVPNAWKRK
+3556 DSGQVPNAWKRK

-3620 TAEEMAYFKMPFDL
+3620 TPEEMAYFKMPFDL
-3634 SPEQAQDPVLR
+3634 SPEQAQDPALR
-3645 NQYNQAASTRALEK
+3645 DQYNQTASTRALEK
-3659 AISVPQPQRVII
+3659 ALSVPQPQRVIL
-3671 KREADPAITKV
+3671 KREADPSITKV

-3696 DADYEYIART
+3696 DADYDYVSRT
-3706 MFSASGPTGSP
+3706 MFSASGPTGKP
-3717 KPHPATVGVPAGGV
+3717 TPHPATIGVPTGGV
-3731 ASLAFG
+3731 ASLPFL

-3742 KRGVLSVLG
+3742 KRGAVTALG
-3751 VYHELT
+3751 IYHELT
-3757 SVAKALILSGDFA
+3757 SGAKALILSGDFA
-3770 RVMLQNFRLT
+3770 RVMLQNYRLT
-3780 SMNPKNFAA
+3780 AMNPKNFAA
-3789 QFWGLSAFLPNM
+3789 QFWGLSAFLPNG

-3812 TTGTGKF
+3812 TSGAGKF

-3826 RPDLAWGDM
+3826 RPDLAWGDA
-3835 QYHAKMYN
+3835 QYHAKMFN
-3843 YLNKYGTKGNVIGY
+3843 YINKYGTKGNVIGY
-3857 GIPGIHKRQINQ
+3857 GIPGVHKRQVNQ
-3869 TYGWNDLAQYG
+3869 TYGWNDIAEYG
-3880 LKTTYGDWFRN
+3880 LKTTYGDWYRN

-3957 SYDYSYD
+3957 SFNYSYD

-3993 DNQNFFNQTV
+3993 DNQNLFNQTL
-4003 RTLYTS
+4003 RTIYTS

-4024 MAKMYVAEGINY
+4024 MAKMYVAEGVNY
-4036 VSRAATSKMD
+4036 VSRAATQKMD

-4058 ADQKWFRTVRNKDV
+4058 PEQKWFRTLRNPDV
-4072 LKQHFYTGVNSL
+4072 LKQHFATFVNSFA
-4084 IQAGI
+4084 QAGV

-4126 VINNEGVDLAANLR
+4126 VLNDEGVDLASKLR

-4147 DPTNADYGL
+4147 DPTNPDFGV

-4164 WQMPQI
+4164 WQMPAI

-4176 LFLSPYI
+4176 LFLAPYI

-4189 NATTE
+4189 NASTE
-4194 QKAMKFASELYKA
+4194 QKAAKYAAELYKS

-4215 PVQGVKQ
+4215 PIQGVKQ
-4222 LAGGRTFTE
+4222 LASGRTYVE
-4231 EAALG
+4231 EAALQ
-4236 KAPGLKTWVET
+4236 KAPGLRTWVQT
-4247 ERKIERYRELMN
+4247 ERKIERYRELMD
-4259 EARQSGNT
+4259 EAKKSGNT

-4288 YPHIKFLS
+4288 YPLIKALT
-4296 KIFPNGISRY
+4296 KMFPNGISRY

-4317 MVLKD
+4317 TVLKD

-4330 HVMPIQNDKN
+4330 HVLPVQGENN
-4340 PDLVQYSFPAFTR
+4340 PDLVQFQFPAFTR
-4353 LFGLEGRMGDYYLN
+4353 VFGQEGRMGDYYMN

-4373 DQAGM
+4373 DRAGM

-4387 RKFKYNYPNANAVVK
+4387 RKYKYNYPNASSVVK
-4402 KFGLSALLTGIPESG
+4402 KFGLSALLFGIPESG
-4417 GYGQEPAWG
+4417 GYGKEPAWG

-4441 STINPEYL
+4441 STVNPDYL
-4449 KQIKGRQPGAKF
+4449 EKIKERQPQPKF